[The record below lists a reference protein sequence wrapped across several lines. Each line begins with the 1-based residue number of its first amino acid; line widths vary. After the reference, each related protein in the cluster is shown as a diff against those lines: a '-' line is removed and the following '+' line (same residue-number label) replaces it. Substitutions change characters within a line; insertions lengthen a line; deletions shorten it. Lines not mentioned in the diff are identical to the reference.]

1 MTCGLYGAWCS
12 TKAAGVRRLLAV
24 ALAPVSS
31 GFDSTELRLPAALP
45 APVPAPDAEN
55 SPEAPMRN
63 ARWNTVPPR
72 WFLAF
77 CFFWV
82 NISFFA

>member
-1 MTCGLYGAWCS
+1 MSLDFSLRSGDPARLGTP
-12 TKAAGVRRLLAV
+12 LLAV

-31 GFDSTELRLPAALP
+31 GFVSTELRLPAALP
-45 APVPAPDAEN
+45 APVPAPVAEN